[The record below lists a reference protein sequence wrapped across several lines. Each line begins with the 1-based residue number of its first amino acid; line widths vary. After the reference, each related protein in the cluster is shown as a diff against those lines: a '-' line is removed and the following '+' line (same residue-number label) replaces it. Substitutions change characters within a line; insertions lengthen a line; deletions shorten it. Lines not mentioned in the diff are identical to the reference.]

1 MRLRLDRTRAGWSS
15 TTAVLV
21 LAALGVPFAA
31 WGFLPDFMNQDAAT
45 DYLTTEVVVA
55 PFEHTVLERG
65 EIESS
70 SNVEIRCEVRSRSS
84 SGVNILE
91 IVSEG
96 SWVEEGDFLVRLDDA
111 ALQQELIQQ
120 QITVSNSQS
129 LAIEAE
135 AALEGARLSL
145 EEYEKGTFR
154 ELEKQQESSV
164 FVAKENVRR
173 AEEYLRYS
181 GRLAERGYI
190 SEVQLEADQFAVAK
204 ASKELEVA
212 ETKLEVLGTFTKM
225 KMLNQL
231 RADIATATARLESR
245 RKTAELDTRHLAEI
259 KEQIA
264 KCVVKAPSAG
274 QVVYANDASSRS
286 SSGDLLIA
294 EGRPVRERQIIVRLP
309 DPNRMRVVAKVHE
322 SRISHVEPGLMA
334 DIVLDAFPD
343 RKLLG
348 RVTSVS
354 EYPLPSVSVYM
365 AHIKEYAVE
374 IQIESPPVDLHPGM
388 NAAVNMLVEKLESA
402 PQIPLSSIIERDG
415 RTFCAIPRTADD
427 EQRFELREIKTGTG
441 NEDNVI
447 VTEGLTP
454 GESIVLGI
462 RDIEAELDLPE
473 HSTDESR
480 PLNGSKIDS
489 PDDATGKSS
498 GDKSARATEKKPKK
512 KQKA

>member
-1 MRLRLDRTRAGWSS
+1 
-15 TTAVLV
+15 
-21 LAALGVPFAA
+21 
-31 WGFLPDFMNQDAAT
+31 
-45 DYLTTEVVVA
+45 
-55 PFEHTVLERG
+55 
-65 EIESS
+65 
-70 SNVEIRCEVRSRSS
+70 
-84 SGVNILE
+84 
-91 IVSEG
+91 
-96 SWVEEGDFLVRLDDA
+96 
-111 ALQQELIQQ
+111 
-120 QITVSNSQS
+120 
-129 LAIEAE
+129 
-135 AALEGARLSL
+135 
-145 EEYEKGTFR
+145 
-154 ELEKQQESSV
+154 
-164 FVAKENVRR
+164 
-173 AEEYLRYS
+173 
-181 GRLAERGYI
+181 
-190 SEVQLEADQFAVAK
+190 
-204 ASKELEVA
+204 
-212 ETKLEVLGTFTKM
+212 
-225 KMLNQL
+225 
-231 RADIATATARLESR
+231 
-245 RKTAELDTRHLAEI
+245 
-259 KEQIA
+259 
-264 KCVVKAPSAG
+264 
-274 QVVYANDASSRS
+274 
-286 SSGDLLIA
+286 
-294 EGRPVRERQIIVRLP
+294 
-309 DPNRMRVVAKVHE
+309 
-322 SRISHVEPGLMA
+322 MA